1 MASKFKLAS
10 EAIKHQGFLSKFP
23 ALVRMIRKSIKGD
36 YKPDFKNMIV
46 PGLAVIYLFSPLDII
61 PDFIPILGQLDDL
74 AILAFALPKLLKEVD
89 RFLQWERERKK
100 IRTIV
105 IDS

>member
-1 MASKFKLAS
+1 
-10 EAIKHQGFLSKFP
+10 
-23 ALVRMIRKSIKGD
+23 
-36 YKPDFKNMIV
+36 MIV